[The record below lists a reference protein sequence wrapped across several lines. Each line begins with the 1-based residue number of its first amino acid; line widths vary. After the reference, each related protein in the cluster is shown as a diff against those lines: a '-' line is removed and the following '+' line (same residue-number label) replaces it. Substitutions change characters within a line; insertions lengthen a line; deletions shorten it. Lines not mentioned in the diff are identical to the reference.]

1 MTRAIRALTE
11 IPGASV
17 QDLGRSGYLGMGV
30 ARGGAMDRLAIHEGA
45 ALLGQSSDHAALE
58 FSGAGGRLQ
67 VLGGALHVAI
77 TGAQMS
83 VTLDGVALPHATT
96 GRAEQGTVIEISGAR
111 AGVYGYLHVD
121 GGFATP
127 AVLGARATHQAS
139 GMGQQAKMG
148 QVLPLGPAHE
158 REPGLTLD
166 PAPRLSGGLVRLV
179 RSYQTDHFSAQQRER
194 LVHTDFIRA
203 AQGNRMGVRL
213 EGGRF
218 AAEGAL
224 QVLSD
229 IIVPGDVQMTGDGAP
244 FILLAD
250 CQTTGG
256 YPRIG
261 TVLPCDI
268 PVVAQAGPGTALR
281 MQWVSLADG
290 VIAESKAAQY
300 IADLSAKVH
309 TRLRA
314 AQDLQDLLSYQLIS
328 GAITGWDEEER
339 SR

>member
-1 MTRAIRALTE
+1 
-11 IPGASV
+11 
-17 QDLGRSGYLGMGV
+17 
-30 ARGGAMDRLAIHEGA
+30 
-45 ALLGQSSDHAALE
+45 
-58 FSGAGGRLQ
+58 
-67 VLGGALHVAI
+67 
-77 TGAQMS
+77 
-83 VTLDGVALPHATT
+83 
-96 GRAEQGTVIEISGAR
+96 
-111 AGVYGYLHVD
+111 
-121 GGFATP
+121 
-127 AVLGARATHQAS
+127 
-139 GMGQQAKMG
+139 
-148 QVLPLGPAHE
+148 
-158 REPGLTLD
+158 
-166 PAPRLSGGLVRLV
+166 
-179 RSYQTDHFSAQQRER
+179 
-194 LVHTDFIRA
+194 
-203 AQGNRMGVRL
+203 
-213 EGGRF
+213 
-218 AAEGAL
+218 
-224 QVLSD
+224 
-229 IIVPGDVQMTGDGAP
+229 
-244 FILLAD
+244 LLAD